1 MSVSDLI
8 SHVEQTDSLNDT
20 TVEAPPKT
28 PNHTPH
34 KASVTPEV
42 MIPSGS
48 TCEQKL
54 DAYQLNL
61 QRAGANNIVKNHIIA
76 SITLGL
82 VPIPLFDLT
91 ALTTT
96 QVSMLHSLSEHYQ
109 QPFNDRNMKAL
120 VTALIGGS
128 LPVASIMGLSSF
140 TKLIPGIGSL
150 VGSASLGVAAGATT
164 YAVGQTFIKHFEAG
178 GTIDSFEPKQAKVF
192 FEEKFQEGKA
202 FVRRLKEEVKASS
215 SSNSTE
221 KTDDLAAN
229 SSNAS

>member
-1 MSVSDLI
+1 MSASDLI
-8 SHVEQTDSLNDT
+8 SHVEQTDSQSDT
-20 TVEAPPKT
+20 TVDATPQVSSPAPTEAMI
-28 PNHTPH
+28 
-34 KASVTPEV
+34 TPEIMTPTDSV
-42 MIPSGS
+42 
-48 TCEQKL
+48 CEQKL
-54 DAYQLNL
+54 DAYQHSL

-96 QVSMLHSLSEHYQ
+96 QVSMLHSLSAHYQ
-109 QPFNDRNMKAL
+109 QPFKDRNMKAL
-120 VTALIGGS
+120 ITALIGGS

-164 YAVGQTFIKHFEAG
+164 YAIGQTFIKHFEAG

-202 FVRRLKEEVKASS
+202 FVKRLKEEVKASS

-221 KTDDLAAN
+221 KAEGVAN